1 MRRLLLLPLLS
12 LAALAAHA
20 GEETRTLP
28 AFTTISNSGPIS
40 IVVDVGK
47 AQSVVVSGNDEFL
60 AQLKTEVVDGELR
73 VSMKNHRVSGSL
85 GDPKI
90 TITMPALT
98 RFAMAGAGAAT
109 LTHLSGDSLSVEYS
123 GAGSLKADGKVKNLK
138 LEIAGVGS
146 IDTRRLLAEK
156 VSVDVGGVGN
166 VQVYASDTLDADVGG
181 VGSLT
186 YYGNP
191 RSVHKNAGGIGS
203 ISKGD

>member
-20 GEETRTLP
+20 DEQSRTVP

-40 IVVDVGK
+40 ISIDVGK
-47 AQSVVVSGNDEFL
+47 AQSVVASGNEKFL
-60 AQLKTEVVDGELR
+60 SLVKSEVVDGELR
-73 VSMKNHRVSGSL
+73 ISLKERNVSGSL
-85 GDPKI
+85 GDPKV

-98 RFAMAGAGAAT
+98 RFTMAGAGEAT
-109 LTHLSGDSLSVEYS
+109 ITHMSGDALTVEYS
-123 GAGSLKADGKVKNLK
+123 GAGSLKADGKVKTLS
-138 LEIAGVGS
+138 LQIAGVGS
-146 IDTRRLLAEK
+146 IDTHKLLAEK

-166 VQVYASDTLDADVGG
+166 VKVYASDSLDARVGG

-191 RSVHKNAGGIGS
+191 HNVSKSAGGIGS

>member
-1 MRRLLLLPLLS
+1 MRRLLLVPLLS

-20 GEETRTLP
+20 DEETRTLP
-28 AFTTISNSGPIS
+28 AFTAISNSGPIS
-40 IVVDVGK
+40 MAVDVGK
-47 AQSVVVSGNDEFL
+47 AQSVLVSGNAEFL

-73 VSMKNHRVSGSL
+73 VSIKNHKFNGSL

-90 TITMPALT
+90 TVTVPALT
-98 RFAMAGAGAAT
+98 RFAVAGAGAAT
-109 LTHLSGDSLSVEYS
+109 LTHVSGDSLSIEYS

-146 IDTRRLLAEK
+146 IDTRHLIAEK
-156 VSVDVGGVGN
+156 VRVDVGGVGN

-191 RSVHKNAGGIGS
+191 RTVHKSAGGIGS
-203 ISKGD
+203 ISRGD